1 VTFIERLKAAR
12 QAGDITALI
21 AAIPFSSWLGIGIER
36 VGDELLG
43 HMRFADHVVGN
54 PTLPAIH
61 GGAIATLLES
71 TAIAIVLWEEEP
83 DVLPR
88 PVTLTF
94 DYLRRGKP
102 EDVWAAATI
111 VRRGRR
117 VCTVRVLA
125 WQEDRDKPIAAANA
139 TLLLA

>member
-1 VTFIERLKAAR
+1 MSFVERLKAAR
-12 QAGDITALI
+12 AAGDIRELI
-21 AAIPFSSWLGIGIER
+21 AAIPFSGWLGIGIER
-36 VGDELLG
+36 VEGELLG
-43 HMRFADHVVGN
+43 RMRFADHIVGN

-71 TAIAIVLWEEEP
+71 TAIAAVLWEEEP
-83 DVLPR
+83 ETLPR

-94 DYLRRGKP
+94 EYLRRGKP
-102 EDVWAAATI
+102 EDVWAAARI

-117 VCTVRVLA
+117 VCTVHVLA
-125 WQEDRDKPIAAANA
+125 WQEDRERPIAAANA